1 VGVPCRA
8 SDRVQGG
15 AEAEAEEVSAKLHL
29 VDDARGVVT
38 TPRVEE
44 DAWGDF
50 TKVNVLESLCGKV
63 TMLTFQ
69 NFYQVSRR
77 WPARNTQA
85 PAH

>member
-44 DAWGDF
+44 DA
-50 TKVNVLESLCGKV
+50 
-63 TMLTFQ
+63 
-69 NFYQVSRR
+69 
-77 WPARNTQA
+77 
-85 PAH
+85 